1 MGMLIAAPPIQSSAI
16 PGVELHKSAPIF
28 GRSRC
33 FFATFAALLIGL
45 SLPGSA
51 SAQDAAATEPVAAA
65 GSAAQQPTPAVSAYR
80 INPGD
85 ELEIYV
91 WGEERLQRV
100 LRVLPDGTIAFPLVG
115 QLKVEGYLPQDVER
129 MVSDQLR
136 DQYRGDVP
144 FVTVSVQVPA
154 GMQFSVMGK
163 VRSPGSF
170 NAGRY
175 VNVLD
180 ALSLAGG
187 PSEFA
192 NLDNV
197 LIITRRGEQLVT
209 ARARLS
215 DLFKPGASASDIA
228 RAGIIQ
234 LSPGD
239 VIIVP

>member
-1 MGMLIAAPPIQSSAI
+1 MDNSIQ
-16 PGVELHKSAPIF
+16 F
-28 GRSRC
+28 RGRRGAGLAGLTGLVAS
-33 FFATFAALLIGL
+33 AALSTAAL
-45 SLPGSA
+45 
-51 SAQDAAATEPVAAA
+51 AQDAEPPASPTVEATQPAAPRT
-65 GSAAQQPTPAVSAYR
+65 PTPAVSAYR
-80 INPGD
+80 INAGD

-115 QLKVEGYLPQDVER
+115 QLKVEGTLPQDVER
-129 MVSDQLR
+129 MVSDRLR
-136 DQYRGDVP
+136 DQYRGQVP
-144 FVTVSVQVPA
+144 FVTVSVSNPA

-163 VRSPGSF
+163 VQAPGTF
-170 NAGRY
+170 TAGRY

-180 ALSLAGG
+180 ALAMAGG

-197 LIITRRGEQLVT
+197 LVITHRGDQLYT
-209 ARARLS
+209 TRARLN
-215 DLFKPGASASDIA
+215 DLFRPGAKASDIED
-228 RAGIIQ
+228 AGIVQ

>member
-1 MGMLIAAPPIQSSAI
+1 MQ
-16 PGVELHKSAPIF
+16 F
-28 GRSRC
+28 RGRRC
-33 FFATFAALLIGL
+33 AGWASLTGLVASAALSTAAL
-45 SLPGSA
+45 
-51 SAQDAAATEPVAAA
+51 AQDASPPASQTIETTQAAA
-65 GSAAQQPTPAVSAYR
+65 PRTPTPAVSAYR
-80 INPGD
+80 IHAGD

-115 QLKVEGYLPQDVER
+115 QLKVEGALPQDVER
-129 MVSDQLR
+129 MVSDRLR
-136 DQYRGDVP
+136 DQYRGQVP
-144 FVTVSVQVPA
+144 FVTVSVSNPS

-163 VRSPGSF
+163 VQAPGTF
-170 NAGRY
+170 TAGRY

-180 ALSLAGG
+180 ALAMAGG

-197 LIITRRGEQLVT
+197 LVITHRGDQLYT
-209 ARARLS
+209 ARARLN
-215 DLFKPGASASDIA
+215 DLFKPGANASDIED
-228 RAGIIQ
+228 AGIVQ

>member
-1 MGMLIAAPPIQSSAI
+1 MLAGIAVVGAYPLAAI
-16 PGVELHKSAPIF
+16 
-28 GRSRC
+28 
-33 FFATFAALLIGL
+33 
-45 SLPGSA
+45 
-51 SAQDAAATEPVAAA
+51 AQDADFQGEEIPPAPLPASVEAEPPPLPR
-65 GSAAQQPTPAVSAYR
+65 QPTPAVSAYQ
-80 INPGD
+80 INSGD

-115 QLKVEGYLPQDVER
+115 QLKVAGFFPQDVER
-129 MVSDQLR
+129 MVSDRLR
-136 DQYRGDVP
+136 DQYRGEVP
-144 FVTVSVQVPA
+144 FVTVSVREAA

-163 VRSPGSF
+163 VRSPGSY
-170 NAGRY
+170 NSGRY
-175 VNVLD
+175 MNVLD

-187 PSEFA
+187 PAEFA

-209 ARARLS
+209 TRARLS
-215 DLFKPGASASDIA
+215 SLFRPGANAADIQ

>member
-1 MGMLIAAPPIQSSAI
+1 MFVAVPIAFALSTSAI
-16 PGVELHKSAPIF
+16 AQEDVAEPAPAVQSVE
-28 GRSRC
+28 R
-33 FFATFAALLIGL
+33 
-45 SLPGSA
+45 
-51 SAQDAAATEPVAAA
+51 
-65 GSAAQQPTPAVSAYR
+65 QPTPAVSAYR

-115 QLKVEGYLPQDVER
+115 QLKVEGQLPQDVER
-129 MVSDQLR
+129 MVSDRLR
-136 DQYRGDVP
+136 DQYRGQVP
-144 FVTVSVQVPA
+144 FVTVSVQSPS

-163 VRSPGSF
+163 VRSPGSY

-187 PSEFA
+187 PAEFA

-197 LIITRRGEQLVT
+197 LVITRRNDELSTYRV
-209 ARARLS
+209 RLS
-215 DLFKPGASASDIA
+215 NLFKPGADASDIA
-228 RAGIIQ
+228 RSGLVE

>member
-1 MGMLIAAPPIQSSAI
+1 MDNSTHFRGLGRAGLLGLTAVVTSAVLSTAALAQDGDPPAPQAIEAAQPAAP
-16 PGVELHKSAPIF
+16 
-28 GRSRC
+28 R
-33 FFATFAALLIGL
+33 T
-45 SLPGSA
+45 
-51 SAQDAAATEPVAAA
+51 
-65 GSAAQQPTPAVSAYR
+65 PTPAVSAYR
-80 INPGD
+80 INAGD

-115 QLKVEGYLPQDVER
+115 QLKVEGALPQDVER
-129 MVSDQLR
+129 MVSERLR
-136 DQYRGDVP
+136 DQYRGQVP
-144 FVTVSVQVPA
+144 FVTVSVSNPA

-163 VRSPGSF
+163 VQAPGTF
-170 NAGRY
+170 TAGRY

-180 ALSLAGG
+180 ALAMAGG

-197 LIITRRGEQLVT
+197 LVITHRGDQLYT
-209 ARARLS
+209 ARARLN
-215 DLFKPGASASDIA
+215 DLFKPGANASDIED
-228 RAGIIQ
+228 AGIVQ

>member
-1 MGMLIAAPPIQSSAI
+1 MLAGMAIAAAYPTSVMAQEADFQGQPI
-16 PGVELHKSAPIF
+16 PE
-28 GRSRC
+28 
-33 FFATFAALLIGL
+33 AA
-45 SLPGSA
+45 
-51 SAQDAAATEPVAAA
+51 E
-65 GSAAQQPTPAVSAYR
+65 SAAETPPPLPRQPTPAVSAYK

-115 QLKVEGYLPQDVER
+115 QLKVAGFYPQDVER
-129 MVSDQLR
+129 MVSDRLR
-136 DQYRGDVP
+136 DQYRGEVP
-144 FVTVSVQVPA
+144 FVTVSVSEPA

-163 VRSPGSF
+163 VRSPGSY

-187 PSEFA
+187 PAEFA
-192 NLDNV
+192 SLDNV
-197 LIITRRGEQLVT
+197 VVITRRGEQLETINV
-209 ARARLS
+209 RLS
-215 DLFKPGASASDIA
+215 SLFKPGASARDIE
-228 RAGIIQ
+228 RSGIIQ